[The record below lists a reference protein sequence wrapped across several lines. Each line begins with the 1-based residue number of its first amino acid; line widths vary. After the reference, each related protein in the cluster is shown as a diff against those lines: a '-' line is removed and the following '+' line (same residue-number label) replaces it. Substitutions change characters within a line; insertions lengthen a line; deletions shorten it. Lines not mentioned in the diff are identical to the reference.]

1 MFVYRFLCFAF
12 TPLHIILSSHS
23 SSLES
28 VLCSTYPADFRNTNT
43 CLHIP
48 TIKMSDEPIPKADKD
63 FTSEVDKVLP
73 EAEELAQV
81 WIRY

>member
-1 MFVYRFLCFAF
+1 
-12 TPLHIILSSHS
+12 
-23 SSLES
+23 
-28 VLCSTYPADFRNTNT
+28 
-43 CLHIP
+43 
-48 TIKMSDEPIPKADKD
+48 MSDEPIPKADKD